1 VGDIRIR
8 DLETLSEHE
17 QCVDLQKE
25 IWSLPDRD
33 LVPAVELLVV
43 CRCGG
48 LCIGAFDGEVMVGLV
63 CGMVAREEGRLFHHS
78 HMVGVVAGYRGRRIG
93 EGLKWAQRDRV
104 LGQGL
109 DFINWTFD
117 PLQAPNANFNI
128 NRLGVVVRKYFVD
141 LYGETTSALHGGLP
155 TDRFEAEWAI
165 LGPRVVDAR
174 EGKVVGRRDWND
186 LPRANCCHL
195 EDELPKCEDVELEL
209 DARELLIEIPPDIT
223 RIMSE
228 DPELALSWRL
238 ETRRIFQSYMSRG
251 YLVVGFHV
259 QSSRMFYRMADGSAL
274 DEGSP
279 LLLR

>member
-8 DLETLSEHE
+8 DLETLSEYE

-48 LCIGAFDGEVMVGLV
+48 LCIGGFDGAAMVGFV
-63 CGMVAREEGRLFHHS
+63 AGMISREEGRVSNHS
-78 HMVGVVAGYRGRRIG
+78 HMVGVIPGYRGRRIG
-93 EGLKWAQRDRV
+93 EALKWAQRDRV

-109 DFINWTFD
+109 DFISWTFD
-117 PLQAPNANFNI
+117 PLQAPNASLNI
-128 NRLGVVVRKYFVD
+128 NRLGAVVRKYFVD
-141 LYGETTSALHGGLP
+141 AYGETQTPLHGGLP

-165 LGPRVVDAR
+165 LSPRVVEAR
-174 EGKVVGRRDWND
+174 EGKVVGPRDWDELPHANCSRLEKD
-186 LPRANCCHL
+186 LPR
-195 EDELPKCEDVELEL
+195 CEEVELEL
-209 DARELLIEIPPDIT
+209 DARELLVEIPPDIT
-223 RIMSE
+223 RLMSE
-228 DPELALSWRL
+228 DPELALNWRL
-238 ETRRIFQSYMSRG
+238 QTRRIFQSYLSRG

-259 QSSRMFYRMADGSAL
+259 QPSRTFYRMADGSVL

-279 LLLR
+279 FLLR